1 MLSVVSICWKKS
13 EISTLIW
20 ALIFFFPAL
29 IQTGLS
35 ATFKTVWHFFFSR
48 RHWHPFYLQWLTW
61 EQEVH
66 MLMQIKRRRGSG
78 AGGIPSGIKMRID
91 AYILYV
97 YDIYIYIYI
106 PRLSSEDVK
115 NTYKN
120 EKFTLLKERNFK
132 ERIWRNAEIYS
143 GDVSGKNWSFFFK
156 KNQYLSVEKYKEI
169 HYRTK
174 K

>member
-1 MLSVVSICWKKS
+1 MKDCGHCV
-13 EISTLIW
+13 ISGFYLLKEVRNLDFNISSH
-20 ALIFFFPAL
+20 FFF
-29 IQTGLS
+29 QRW
-35 ATFKTVWHFFFSR
+35 FKQGFLQLLRQYGIFFSR

-97 YDIYIYIYI
+97 YVIYISYIYI

-115 NTYKN
+115 NTYNN

-156 KNQYLSVEKYKEI
+156 KINICQ
-169 HYRTK
+169 
-174 K
+174 